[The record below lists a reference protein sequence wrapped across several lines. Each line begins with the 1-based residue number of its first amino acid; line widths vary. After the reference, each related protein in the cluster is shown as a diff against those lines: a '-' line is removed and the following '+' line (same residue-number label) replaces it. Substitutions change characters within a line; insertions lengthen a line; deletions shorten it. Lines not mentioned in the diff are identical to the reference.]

1 MYSLYWML
9 IEYANILYLD
19 MAQLVILVDKYEAT
33 SCSIVDASTKKAFES
48 PAVRKALVGY
58 AKAIQRIANLSIL
71 PEREM
76 RVRIILRYYMTSRV
90 CF

>member
-1 MYSLYWML
+1 MFLL
-9 IEYANILYLD
+9 VFV
-19 MAQLVILVDKYEAT
+19 QLTVLVDKYEAG

-76 RVRIILRYYMTSRV
+76 KVLTRLHAGSVELIV
-90 CF
+90 